1 MQELLQSFTVLPS
14 RYCNGASLADSAS
27 ATSGNGL
34 NQDEPKQ
41 EADMNQDLNC
51 VEGNTGLGS
60 NLVAFPWDKENVR
73 PDWSAAAIST
83 PSDPLTE
90 GPRGGHS
97 PGIPKSRRIVGG
109 RDRTSERKVRTVAL
123 ALPFQPS
130 VQDRGMPAS
139 GRISPLSPDEYKAW
153 TVGRGGN
160 VDNERMALLSRCG
173 VGSEEIRNH
182 CLRASVRDEPLPSG
196 IIDEEDDG
204 AAEEEPANSQERD
217 ANGERAE
224 RNSELR
230 RKKRQLRAMYLRS
243 EVNRTQSRM
252 DALALLEQNRK
263 LRIEVLGLKAALHF
277 ERKTK
282 KMISKPKD
290 DTRRPHQSN
299 NRIFVPINN
308 NGVGHQIDTDFM
320 PKMQL
325 GATALAN
332 AGQLDESYLEDS
344 FASVQDGDNVTPSA
358 ISCHGS
364 FSNQL
369 HQDKTREALSSGSN
383 CHETGLSDR
392 KISMVLGSLEGD
404 LKRSTENVDK
414 TLPSIS
420 QVLSSTSSEKAEE
433 DVKSTK
439 QPNPDKAVV
448 CQQIQTNC
456 LNFQIGDDHPMEAI
470 ESIPL
475 RYEETATANNPG
487 VLQKGDDK
495 HEGTRIPADLNC
507 TTLMEINENIQDNSS
522 KNCSKTEAQFEKVY
536 SYRGKLLATTNNC
549 SKKSDVEQ
557 SPLRHQESNVKVTS
571 GNVASISKNT
581 PKSINSDS
589 TDLEAKDG
597 EESGILNHEKSDP
610 TQLST
615 LTDTSFD
622 LIVGSN
628 EASRIK
634 TESELYESPLC
645 RPDPDGC
652 HADSVLVDS
661 EKDAKVRISTS
672 NKPRSMQFID
682 QASPILQNLLP
693 TQMKESSPESQ
704 NSTNTNDNIMLLEAI
719 GEKAIRYRAN
729 ITGEKQG
736 EKRQSVVNG
745 NKTLPSISQ
754 VLSSTT
760 SEKAEEDVKS
770 TKQPN
775 PDKAVV
781 CQQIQTNC
789 LNFQIGDD
797 HPMEAIESIPLR
809 YEETATAN
817 NPGVL
822 QKGDDKHE
830 GTRIPADLNCTTLM
844 EINENIQDNSS
855 KNCSKTEAQFEKV
868 YSYRGKLLA
877 TTNNCSKK
885 SDVEQSPLRH
895 QESNVKVTSGNV
907 ASISKNTPKS
917 INSDSTDLEAKDGE
931 ESGILNHE
939 KSDPTQLSTLTD
951 TSFDLIVGSNEASRI
966 KTESELYE
974 SPLCRPDPD
983 GCHADSVLV
992 DSEKDAKVRISTS
1005 NKPRSMQFI
1014 DQASPILQNL
1024 LPTQMKESS
1033 PESQNSTN
1041 TNDNIML
1048 LEAIGEKAIRYRA
1061 NVTEERQGE
1070 KRQSVVNGLIGTPK
1084 SMVTL
1089 SEEVNKDTAQSHS
1102 NCDTEQEPSYNYP
1115 QWGFP
1120 PLSLS
1125 PIPLSTEELSAE
1137 TIELAHLNN
1146 LQSHP
1151 EFEHIKVPSES
1162 IMEKVNI
1169 PQNGASIELRM
1180 HEDKEESV
1188 TRGEHEDKYC
1198 GNNSIEGAC
1207 HNNRNIIE
1215 IEADRKQSDDV
1226 DINSREEFSHMKS
1239 HKSSSERNECNLH
1252 DQDLSTEPLQAVTK
1266 NSERI
1271 PDSLAAKMTENP
1283 QIYFID
1289 KDAANILTDGIR
1301 NKQCGHG
1308 KENKSDQ
1315 RKHCIEAVFCDSN
1328 KRRDGAE
1335 ERKLSNQI
1343 SIELRGIT
1351 CRRGSRI
1358 KRKFNV
1364 ENTSDDSGIVF
1375 DETQLDMIKTD
1386 NDDQIATIT
1395 RCSGE
1400 EPSTISRVVKSRRKG
1415 KSNPTSR
1422 NEFNINLSTQEG
1434 RNDLSTKI
1442 SKRRASDN
1450 DVTSN
1455 NDEDRNFRGGI
1466 YMDSANS
1473 SQEKFSVSLM
1483 TNPSKKLDSSEFL
1496 TDDNTRSSIEG
1507 CHDSEATI
1515 INDTYN
1521 STPPKEKG
1529 AVNKDKDNY
1538 FQEISNH
1545 HTVTKPS
1552 ETECLHAA
1560 GVNTSNKGG
1569 IACGS
1574 NKVININKTSKN
1586 ESAEFCCQV
1595 RNIEFQKV
1603 GQQETPVVSSG
1614 APNTD
1619 HNQLEYPNRCK
1630 GNRIIELNN
1639 KGKGKRSASSIFL
1652 IEGDASDVEPN
1663 NCFMEQADYSTS
1675 LSVTDIFHKKIEAKK
1690 KNEMPDMLKCQAR
1703 IAPIS
1708 KINLGPDCHTIKPE
1722 VEENM
1727 HLYLSERKFPDK
1739 VTNYP
1744 GIPLPLSS
1752 PPMRITRSRRRR
1764 IQSDS
1769 TAYEEKTLAGGEELL
1784 SRNDV
1789 IERQGKRR
1797 GSNQKSCASFDTV
1810 PSPGNDS
1817 RKGGIH

>member
-51 VEGNTGLGS
+51 VEGNTCLGS

-729 ITGEKQG
+729 
-736 EKRQSVVNG
+736 
-745 NKTLPSISQ
+745 
-754 VLSSTT
+754 
-760 SEKAEEDVKS
+760 
-770 TKQPN
+770 
-775 PDKAVV
+775 
-781 CQQIQTNC
+781 
-789 LNFQIGDD
+789 
-797 HPMEAIESIPLR
+797 
-809 YEETATAN
+809 
-817 NPGVL
+817 
-822 QKGDDKHE
+822 
-830 GTRIPADLNCTTLM
+830 
-844 EINENIQDNSS
+844 
-855 KNCSKTEAQFEKV
+855 
-868 YSYRGKLLA
+868 
-877 TTNNCSKK
+877 
-885 SDVEQSPLRH
+885 
-895 QESNVKVTSGNV
+895 
-907 ASISKNTPKS
+907 
-917 INSDSTDLEAKDGE
+917 
-931 ESGILNHE
+931 
-939 KSDPTQLSTLTD
+939 
-951 TSFDLIVGSNEASRI
+951 
-966 KTESELYE
+966 
-974 SPLCRPDPD
+974 
-983 GCHADSVLV
+983 
-992 DSEKDAKVRISTS
+992 
-1005 NKPRSMQFI
+1005 
-1014 DQASPILQNL
+1014 
-1024 LPTQMKESS
+1024 
-1033 PESQNSTN
+1033 
-1041 TNDNIML
+1041 
-1048 LEAIGEKAIRYRA
+1048 
-1061 NVTEERQGE
+1061 VTEERQGE

-1375 DETQLDMIKTD
+1375 DETQHDMIKTD

-1574 NKVININKTSKN
+1574 NKVINLNKTSKN

-1769 TAYEEKTLAGGEELL
+1769 TAYEEKNLAGGEELL